1 MSQILCGTR
10 LSILTDARNDPAFA
24 SPLSFSLECNPI
36 TFHLHAHLR
45 LIMVA
50 NSIVLCRIALL
61 QQNPYWSY
69 ALPAGL
75 QDATTLGTS
84 QDDRQSGL
92 TDDPLGH
99 WHKQQ
104 SDS

>member
-1 MSQILCGTR
+1 MSEVLCGTR
-10 LSILTDARNDPAFA
+10 LSNLTDARNDAGRDSRFC
-24 SPLSFSLECNPI
+24 FSLECNPI

-84 QDDRQSGL
+84 QDDRQSGV

-99 WHKQQ
+99 WHIQL

>member
-1 MSQILCGTR
+1 MSEILCGTR
-10 LSILTDARNDPAFA
+10 PSDLTDARNDAARDSRFC
-24 SPLSFSLECNPI
+24 FSLECNPI
-36 TFHLHAHLR
+36 NFHLHAHLR
-45 LIMVA
+45 LILVA

-84 QDDRQSGL
+84 QDDRQSGV
-92 TDDPLGH
+92 TDDSLGH